1 MEQSVDWKGFRIR
14 LRRAIDR
21 WPHGGHR
28 AFAKALKA
36 YAARNRVKIP
46 TSYRTLV
53 NYLNGETRPS
63 LAWVEAAAAV
73 LKHPPGF
80 LLSGMTESGEQRP
93 DDWTGLQLQF
103 AVSPESAPRAEALA
117 HFILGGYLDLPWEAR
132 LIMHGFVG
140 FFFGHD
146 TDGWD
151 DREGRRSDV
160 EDVVQTYFAPLCQPS
175 AARMGEVPIMALAAS
190 LAASA
195 YLQLDPSLPQNKH
208 WIDPAGALADLKR
221 RELPR
226 DLDVPDIERRAGPDR
241 ED

>member
-1 MEQSVDWKGFRIR
+1 MGQSVDWKGFRIR
-14 LRRAIDR
+14 LSRAIDR
-21 WPHGGHR
+21 WPGGGQR
-28 AFAKALKA
+28 AFIKALKA
-36 YAARNRVKIP
+36 YAARNGITIP
-46 TSYRTLV
+46 KSYRTLV
-53 NYLNGETRPS
+53 NYLNGETQPT

-73 LKHPPGF
+73 LKQPPGF
-80 LLSGMTESGEQRP
+80 LLTGMTESGERRP
-93 DDWTGLQLQF
+93 DDWTGLQVQF

-151 DREGRRSDV
+151 DRESRRSDV
-160 EDVVQTYFAPLCQPS
+160 ADVVRTYFGPLCQPS
-175 AARMGEVPIMALAAS
+175 AARMGEVAIMALAAS

-195 YLQLDPSLPQNKH
+195 YLQLDPSLPQNKRG
-208 WIDPAGALADLKR
+208 IDPAGALADLKR
-221 RELPR
+221 RQPPS
-226 DLDVPDIERRAGPDR
+226 DLDVADIERRVTEM